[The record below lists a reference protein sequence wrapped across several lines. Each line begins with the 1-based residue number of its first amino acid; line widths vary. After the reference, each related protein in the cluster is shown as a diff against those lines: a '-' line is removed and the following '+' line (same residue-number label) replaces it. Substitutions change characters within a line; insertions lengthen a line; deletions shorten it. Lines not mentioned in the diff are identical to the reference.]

1 MVEANPRVPKKG
13 ERVST
18 QNAAYMVIAVDNEH
32 MTVDLK
38 LLGATDHRLTA
49 VPWGVLIFLENSSAE
64 SVGAGS

>member
-18 QNAAYMVIAVDNEH
+18 QNAAYIVIAVDSER

-49 VPWGVLIFLENSSAE
+49 IPWEVLIFLENSGAE
-64 SVGAGS
+64 

>member
-1 MVEANPRVPKKG
+1 MVAANPRVPKKG

-18 QNAAYMVIAVDNEH
+18 QNAAYIAIAVDSEH

-49 VPWGVLIFLENSSAE
+49 VPWGILMFLENSGVE
-64 SVGAGS
+64 

>member
-18 QNAAYMVIAVDNEH
+18 QNAAYAVIAVDREH

-49 VPWGVLIFLENSSAE
+49 IPWGVLMFLENSGIE
-64 SVGAGS
+64 

>member
-1 MVEANPRVPKKG
+1 MAQANPRVPLRG

-18 QNAAYMVIAVDNEH
+18 QNAAYLVIAVDCEH

-38 LLGATDHRLTA
+38 LLGATDHKLTA
-49 VPWGVLIFLENSSAE
+49 VPWGVLIFLENSGAE

>member
-18 QNAAYMVIAVDNEH
+18 QNAAYVVIAVDHEH

-38 LLGATDHRLTA
+38 LRGATDRRLTA
-49 VPWGVLIFLENSSAE
+49 VPWGVLIFLENSGAE
-64 SVGAGS
+64 

>member
-1 MVEANPRVPKKG
+1 MVEANPRLPKKG

-18 QNAAYMVIAVDNEH
+18 QNAAYIVIAVDREH

-49 VPWGVLIFLENSSAE
+49 VPWGVLIFLENSGAE
-64 SVGAGS
+64 

>member
-18 QNAAYMVIAVDNEH
+18 QNAAYIVIAVDSEH

-38 LLGATDHRLTA
+38 LLGATDQRLTA
-49 VPWGVLIFLENSSAE
+49 VPWGVLIFLENS
-64 SVGAGS
+64 GASPKG

>member
-18 QNAAYMVIAVDNEH
+18 QNAAYIVIAVDSER

-49 VPWGVLIFLENSSAE
+49 IPWGILIFLENSGAE
-64 SVGAGS
+64 

>member
-1 MVEANPRVPKKG
+1 MVEVNPRVPKKG

-18 QNAAYMVIAVDNEH
+18 QNASYIVVTVDSEH

-49 VPWGVLIFLENSSAE
+49 VPWGVLTFLENS
-64 SVGAGS
+64 GAA

>member
-18 QNAAYMVIAVDNEH
+18 QNAAHIVIAVDSER

-49 VPWGVLIFLENSSAE
+49 IPWGVLIFLENSGAE
-64 SVGAGS
+64 